1 MLRAFERGLTLIDFN
16 ELTIGMI
23 LGLITTYNNDHLDDD
38 EKEKDV
44 RVATQS
50 DYDRF

>member
-1 MLRAFERGLTLIDFN
+1 MLRSIERGLPLSEWENMT
-16 ELTIGMI
+16 TGMI
-23 LGLITTYNNDHLDDD
+23 LGLIITYNNEHLDDE
-38 EKEKDV
+38 EKEDET